1 MLIGRINKMYDHRRV
16 IEIFLILILI
26 FTSGA
31 SATPEEE
38 WNKTFGGT
46 GNDVAT
52 YAQQTSDGG
61 YILAG
66 HTFVSG
72 ARDDALLIKTDEN
85 GNEQWNKTFGGAR
98 DDRAYSVQQTSDEGF
113 ILAGVS
119 NFDGLVIKTDEN
131 GNEQWNQTFGTDGFD
146 EFRSVQQT
154 SDGGYILTGQT
165 YDTDGLHDDTW
176 LIKIDTNG
184 NQQWEK
190 TLGRLINGLEFTFQ
204 PDTNTYEPDIYVGNA
219 SDEAYFV
226 QQTSDNGY
234 ILTGRTQA
242 TRGERYSLYTDA
254 LLIKTDANGNQQWDK
269 VFGIDGEARSVRQ
282 TSDGGYILSGH
293 TIPLAKE
300 SPHDAW
306 VIKTDTN
313 GNEQWKKTFEV
324 SKQTVAYS
332 VQQTSDDGYVL
343 AGYTSVYNQR
353 FDAWII
359 KADEDGNE
367 QWRKT
372 FEGSKQDMVYSVQ
385 QTSDN
390 GYVLAGYTSS
400 YGAGL
405 NDAWLIKMSGE
416 PIEATEAPIITSTET
431 SEINE
436 TPAEIVEMAEVAEIN
451 ETTETSPTVPAT
463 EESAGFEGVLGII
476 TLLSISVLIQKK
488 R

>member
-1 MLIGRINKMYDHRRV
+1 MLIGRINKMYNHRRV

-52 YAQQTSDGG
+52 YAQQTLDGG

-66 HTFVSG
+66 YTFVSG

-85 GNEQWNKTFGGAR
+85 GNEQWNKTFGGAG
-98 DDRAYSVQQTSDEGF
+98 DDRAYSVQQTSDGGF

-154 SDGGYILTGQT
+154 SDGGYILAGQT
-165 YDTDGLHDDTW
+165 YATKPNGEEHKDPW
-176 LIKIDTNG
+176 LIKIDANG

-190 TLGRLINGLEFTFQ
+190 SLGRLFTGLIVQ
-204 PDTNTYEPDIYVGNA
+204 PRGTYVENA
-219 SDEAYFV
+219 SDGAYFV
-226 QQTSDNGY
+226 QQTSDGGY
-234 ILTGRTQA
+234 ILAGRTQA